1 MAKQVA
7 QIIQDYLEQAALE
20 RRYSEHSLRAYRH
33 DLKEFQDY
41 LAGQGARD
49 LEAID
54 ALLLRGF
61 LSSLLKKNR

>member
-7 QIIQDYLEQAALE
+7 LIIQDYLEQTALE

-41 LAGQGARD
+41 LAEQGVHD

-54 ALLLRGF
+54 AILLRASWV
-61 LSSLLKKNR
+61 LY